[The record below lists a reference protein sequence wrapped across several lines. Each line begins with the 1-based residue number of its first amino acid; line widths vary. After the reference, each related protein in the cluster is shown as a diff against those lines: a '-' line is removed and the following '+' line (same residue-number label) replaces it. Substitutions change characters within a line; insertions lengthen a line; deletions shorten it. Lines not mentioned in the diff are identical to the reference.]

1 MTSESTTMRRRC
13 VSFVGATSGAAFS
26 CSQVA
31 IALSS
36 VHNRSVHPSAELER
50 NIEDVWAGKLEK
62 NPHLFNGTKFRLASM
77 QVAPHALHMQWGLT
91 DYKTYIGLCSRCEV
105 VEKLKADGA
114 SERQDHTVYL
124 SNKIGVAAALVTSD
138 NKVCFLKR
146 SQNVGAYPN
155 MMDVPGGHPEPQALG
170 VGWENMPSESD
181 DALNARCVDEL
192 FDSIVNEIH
201 EEVNVPKTAL
211 ASPLLLGVT
220 LQGEAETP
228 SFAFLTRTTLPADE
242 ISALYK
248 QGPLDQ
254 FETTQ
259 LVFQPLENV
268 TSRSI
273 ELTPSAAG
281 CIQLLQEYCEHNG
294 A

>member
-1 MTSESTTMRRRC
+1 MRRRC

-36 VHNRSVHPSAELER
+36 VHNRSVHPFAELER

-138 NKVCFLKR
+138 NK
-146 SQNVGAYPN
+146 
-155 MMDVPGGHPEPQALG
+155 ALG

-254 FETTQ
+254 YETTQ